1 MSLQAS
7 IHKGFNSSDRSM
19 AICGL
24 YANDQRET
32 EQGAALI
39 ADIGTDNET
48 FSSTPDIHC

>member
-1 MSLQAS
+1 
-7 IHKGFNSSDRSM
+7 M

-39 ADIGTDNET
+39 AAIGTDSVTISSIHET
-48 FSSTPDIHC
+48 IVGTSTKLS